1 MFGIG
6 KAKATK
12 AVKPVQKVQPNV
24 IINIPDKE
32 EAPKEIKS
40 KDLEFFTR
48 ERNLNRDEAKKDLE
62 LNLALIEFR
71 KAYCAAYRYRV
82 RGICDEYGEDDTDK
96 WRKIDEIMFG
106 PPANFH
112 SYVGALEFLFIPQWD
127 RKDIYDYTGF
137 RYIPFTKED
146 WFDCTQEQNDYFENI
161 IEPECLRLGID
172 KKSDYYNTYEK
183 NSSDIEIDISDEY
196 RKYGKNCYG
205 PYLSA
210 DDFMDF
216 MNRMKNEI
224 LCGTFPMV
232 VRLDE
237 PKYDYSKSKN
247 LWTLSPSP
255 RLGFGTAYSIPSLA
269 NAVYQLAK
277 CATPNYQQITK
288 IIWEQKDPAMF
299 RFFNNSILTCVQNPL
314 DEGYPVQPARK
325 VKMSCARIDFHT
337 YKKYYKDYFI
347 KPETFEEDC
356 FKLAKQIVLHCTFY
370 TNRQSTII
378 VDEPGK
384 EGELFR
390 IFKDLEYTEEYTES
404 LNSATHI
411 DKMCDEMLE
420 QANQQ
425 EWVHKEADYNYDYTL
440 EENQYV

>member
-6 KAKATK
+6 KTK
-12 AVKPVQKVQPNV
+12 NTKVVKPVQKVQPNV

-32 EAPKEIKS
+32 EQPKEVKP

-48 ERNLNRDEAKKDLE
+48 ERNLNRDEAMKDLE

-71 KAYCAAYRYRV
+71 KAYCAAYRDRV
-82 RGICDEYGEDDTDK
+82 RGISYENGIEDIDK
-96 WRKIDEIMFG
+96 WRKIDEIIFG

-137 RYIPFTKED
+137 RYIPFTKDD
-146 WFDCTQEQNDYFENI
+146 WLFCTQEQKDYFENI

-172 KKSDYYNTYEK
+172 KKSDYYDTYE
-183 NSSDIEIDISDEY
+183 NDSSEIEVDTTNDN
-196 RKYGKNCYG
+196 RKYGKNFYG

-210 DDFMDF
+210 DDFIEF

-224 LCGTFPMV
+224 LCGTFPVV

-237 PKYDYSKSKN
+237 PKYDNSQSKN
-247 LWTLSPSP
+247 LWTLHPSP
-255 RLGFGTAYSIPSLA
+255 KLGFSTAYSIPSLA

-277 CATPNYQQITK
+277 CATPNYPQITK
-288 IIWEQKDPAMF
+288 IIWKQKDPAMF
-299 RFFNNSILTCVQNPL
+299 RFFNNSVLTCVQNPL

-325 VKMSCARIDFHT
+325 VKMSCVRVDFHK
-337 YKKYYKDYFI
+337 YEKYYKDYFI
-347 KPETFEEDC
+347 NPETFVEDC
-356 FKLAKQIVLHCTFY
+356 FKLAKQIVLYCASY
-370 TNRQSTII
+370 TNRQSAII

-384 EGELFR
+384 EGELLQ
-390 IFKDLEYTEEYTES
+390 IFKNSEYAES
-404 LNSATHI
+404 LNNTTNI
-411 DKMCDEMLE
+411 DELCDEMLK

-425 EWVHKEADYNYDYTL
+425 EWAQKEADYNYDYTL
-440 EENQYV
+440 EENLYV